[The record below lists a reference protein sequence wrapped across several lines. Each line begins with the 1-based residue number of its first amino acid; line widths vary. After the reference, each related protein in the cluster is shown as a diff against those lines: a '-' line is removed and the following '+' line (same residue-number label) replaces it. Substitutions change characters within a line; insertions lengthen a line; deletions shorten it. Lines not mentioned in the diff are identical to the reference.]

1 MHEQRATKKE
11 VGGSCDGLNS
21 GHGGNPEAESI
32 DTRIEHRMTRMTS
45 TTTATTTTRRRRR
58 RQHGLP
64 SHRQA
69 TGDIEANVDIV
80 CTKSH
85 TDDIAAAQY
94 AQE

>member
-1 MHEQRATKKE
+1 MTMAIMIMSTMTMTMKMRT
-11 VGGSCDGLNS
+11 
-21 GHGGNPEAESI
+21 
-32 DTRIEHRMTRMTS
+32 TRIVHRMTKMTS

-58 RQHGLP
+58 RQHDLP